1 MKTKPKKK
9 KKHNNTQK
17 SIVRHMRLQ
26 QRAAS
31 EVTLRVKA
39 LATKPAFQRLIY
51 ETFKTVETKNQLPQM
66 SFNLHWNKVTNV
78 LHENAQK
85 ISRSIKADKYKD

>member
-1 MKTKPKKK
+1 
-9 KKHNNTQK
+9 
-17 SIVRHMRLQ
+17 MRLQ

-31 EVTLRVKA
+31 EVTLGVKA

-78 LHENAQK
+78 CMKTHK
-85 ISRSIKADKYKD
+85 K